1 MANKDLIGKT
11 LTKGNF
17 TGKVVHITDS
27 QITMVN
33 EHGYEKTFD
42 IKKKKVVKDNKEVKQ
57 PVKDAEA
64 DLFPCLLLPL
74 EDNEELVEDSAITD
88 MPQQREGVTEIIYWK
103 DPVTGETKKIYPK
116 INGFFYVRPNGEQ
129 VMLNEK
135 TDWAKAKSELVQA
148 KKKDI
153 EEGLYTKEQANQIE
167 VQGIPAYKDL
177 DYARE
182 NAGRFVIYAKRE
194 TTEKGNVKNSLNPS
208 WEKYCAYAFTSG
220 MTETNLQKGELSTY
234 LASKKIVSLGLFDNL
249 EDTRIAV
256 NKYFELD
263 SDYEA
268 YKQIYGTNVDEWQV
282 AYDKTFNV
290 RGGKS
295 GQSKIKNKV
304 DNPRADTDA
313 VINFRADA
321 QFQNKRAN
329 YSLPINN
336 RRNAQDRLSI
346 GLKNQTLYSLANK
359 MYPDQTNAIEIAE
372 LYNPNS
378 QKDVVNQITSCK
390 NALELFYIVKDF
402 WLKVSN
408 GYTDENGEEIE
419 GTGIDLSELQCTIGG
434 SEGDGTGTI
443 DVRLKELGYED
454 KGRLGYYNP
463 QTDTWHKKSISWQ
476 FGENVPQEL
485 VDMFS

>member
-1 MANKDLIGKT
+1 
-11 LTKGNF
+11 
-17 TGKVVHITDS
+17 
-27 QITMVN
+27 
-33 EHGYEKTFD
+33 
-42 IKKKKVVKDNKEVKQ
+42 
-57 PVKDAEA
+57 
-64 DLFPCLLLPL
+64 
-74 EDNEELVEDSAITD
+74 
-88 MPQQREGVTEIIYWK
+88 
-103 DPVTGETKKIYPK
+103 
-116 INGFFYVRPNGEQ
+116 
-129 VMLNEK
+129 
-135 TDWAKAKSELVQA
+135 
-148 KKKDI
+148 
-153 EEGLYTKEQANQIE
+153 
-167 VQGIPAYKDL
+167 
-177 DYARE
+177 
-182 NAGRFVIYAKRE
+182 
-194 TTEKGNVKNSLNPS
+194 
-208 WEKYCAYAFTSG
+208 

-485 VDMFS
+485 VEKILMENLDAIKDKIPAIIVANNGKTCKTRIMEDEEYLESLNTKMQEELKEYLESGDVEELADLEEVLRAILDVKKVSYEEFEKIRNSKVEKRGAFKEKIFLESVSELDDK

>member
-208 WEKYCAYAFTSG
+208 WEKYCA
-220 MTETNLQKGELSTY
+220 
-234 LASKKIVSLGLFDNL
+234 
-249 EDTRIAV
+249 
-256 NKYFELD
+256 
-263 SDYEA
+263 
-268 YKQIYGTNVDEWQV
+268 
-282 AYDKTFNV
+282 
-290 RGGKS
+290 
-295 GQSKIKNKV
+295 
-304 DNPRADTDA
+304 
-313 VINFRADA
+313 
-321 QFQNKRAN
+321 
-329 YSLPINN
+329 
-336 RRNAQDRLSI
+336 
-346 GLKNQTLYSLANK
+346 
-359 MYPDQTNAIEIAE
+359 
-372 LYNPNS
+372 
-378 QKDVVNQITSCK
+378 
-390 NALELFYIVKDF
+390 
-402 WLKVSN
+402 
-408 GYTDENGEEIE
+408 
-419 GTGIDLSELQCTIGG
+419 
-434 SEGDGTGTI
+434 
-443 DVRLKELGYED
+443 
-454 KGRLGYYNP
+454 
-463 QTDTWHKKSISWQ
+463 
-476 FGENVPQEL
+476 
-485 VDMFS
+485 